1 MHLWLRVFIGMC
13 LGIAAG
19 IILGKYAAVFQPLGT
34 IFINLILMLVIPLI
48 FFVII
53 NGIVSIEDPTNIK
66 RIGSKSII
74 LFISTAV
81 AAVILG
87 MIVTSII
94 KPGVG
99 VHFQLLSNVNSFAAV
114 EKNNLTTIFLN
125 IIPSNALKSL
135 VEGNI
140 LHVILLAFFI
150 GITLKSKHDSFINI
164 IKFIKEMSQ
173 LMINMIET
181 IVKIAPFGVFGYM
194 SWAVGTQG
202 IDILLPLLKLIF
214 TIFIGCVLQYIL
226 FGIIILI
233 VAQLSPLPFY
243 YKMIGPQLLAF
254 STSCSKATLATL
266 MKTAHEK
273 LGLSKTNT
281 NVLIPL
287 ASVLNMDGGALYL
300 SSCVLFF
307 GQVMGVNFSIQD
319 YFTIIV
325 TCTLG
330 SIGAAGIPS
339 GILLFLG
346 MALTAVGLP
355 IEAVA
360 IIAGVDRILDMV
372 TTVINVTGDACIP
385 LIIDKTEGTLD
396 VKVYN
401 NMTSNYG
408 KEQIQNNF

>member
-1 MHLWLRVFIGMC
+1 MNLWLRVFIGMC
-13 LGIAAG
+13 LGITAG
-19 IILGKYAAVFQPLGT
+19 IVLGEYAAIFQPLGT
-34 IFINLILMLVIPLI
+34 MFINLILMLVIPLI

-125 IIPSNALKSL
+125 VIPSNALKSL

-173 LMINMIET
+173 LMIKMIET

-214 TIFIGCVLQYIL
+214 TIFVGCALQYIL
-226 FGIIILI
+226 FGIMILI
-233 VAQLSPLPFY
+233 VAKLSPLPFY

-287 ASVLNMDGGALYL
+287 ASILNMDGGALYL

-372 TTVINVTGDACIP
+372 TTMINVTGDACIP
-385 LIIDKTEGTLD
+385 LVIDKTEGTLD

>member
-233 VAQLSPLPFY
+233 VAKLSPLPFY

>member
-1 MHLWLRVFIGMC
+1 MSLWLRVFIGMC
-13 LGIAAG
+13 LGILSG
-19 IILGKYAAVFQPLGT
+19 VILGEYAACFQPLGT

-53 NGIVSIEDPTNIK
+53 NGLVSIEDTTNIK

-74 LFISTAV
+74 LFITTAAA
-81 AAVILG
+81 AAVLG
-87 MIVTSII
+87 IIVTSIMQ
-94 KPGVG
+94 PGVG
-99 VHFQLLSNVNSFAAV
+99 VHFHSLSNISTTPSV
-114 EKNNLTTIFLN
+114 EKNNLVSIF
-125 IIPSNALKSL
+125 ISIVPSNALKSI

-150 GITLKSKHDSFINI
+150 GITLRSTHHAFGYI
-164 IKFIKEMSQ
+164 IKFIQEMSQ
-173 LMINMIET
+173 LMIKMIET
-181 IVKIAPFGVFGYM
+181 IIKIAPFGVFGYM
-194 SWAVGTQG
+194 SWMVGTQG
-202 IDILLPLLKLIF
+202 IEILLPLVKLII
-214 TIFIGCVLQYIL
+214 TIFVGCGLQYIL
-226 FGIIILI
+226 FGLIILV
-233 VAQLSPLPFY
+233 VAKLSPWPFY
-243 YKMIGPQLLAF
+243 YKMLGPQLLAF

-266 MKTAHEK
+266 MKIAHEK

-281 NVLIPL
+281 NLLIPL

-307 GQVMGVNFSIQD
+307 AQVMGVDFTITD
-319 YFTIIV
+319 YFTIIL

-346 MALTAVGLP
+346 IALTSVGLP

-372 TTVINVTGDACIP
+372 TTMINVTGDACIP
-385 LIIDKTEGTLD
+385 LVIDKTEGTLD
-396 VKVYN
+396 IHVYN
-401 NMTSNYG
+401 KYR
-408 KEQIQNNF
+408 

>member
-1 MHLWLRVFIGMC
+1 MNLWLRVFIGMC
-13 LGIAAG
+13 LGITAG
-19 IILGKYAAVFQPLGT
+19 IILGEYAAIFQPLGT
-34 IFINLILMLVIPLI
+34 MFINLILMLVIPLI

-125 IIPSNALKSL
+125 VIPSNALKSL

-173 LMINMIET
+173 LMIKMIET

-214 TIFIGCVLQYIL
+214 TIFVGCALQYIL
-226 FGIIILI
+226 FGIMILI
-233 VAQLSPLPFY
+233 VAKLSPLPFY

-287 ASVLNMDGGALYL
+287 ASILNMDGGALYL

-372 TTVINVTGDACIP
+372 TTMINVTGDACIP
-385 LIIDKTEGTLD
+385 LVIDKTEGTLD